1 MTANTN
7 TIWLNGELV
16 PASEARIDPAD
27 RGFLLGDGI
36 FETMLAR
43 HGRVAFLDAHLLRLM
58 RGADAIGLALPLDP
72 TRIAMACTA
81 LLDANGLAEAPRAAL
96 RLTLTRGPG
105 PRGLALPPEPAPTL
119 MIAAAIATP
128 PPAGLS
134 AIVATPRRNNR
145 SPSAQLK
152 AIAYLDN
159 VLAKEEARARGAEEA
174 LMLDIEGH
182 LACASAANVFVWE
195 NDRLITPSGDCGIL
209 AGITRA
215 AILELAPG
223 LGLETVEDRIDLTRL
238 LHIEGAFLT
247 NSLTGIVPL
256 TRLDG
261 RALPVHP
268 MTARLAAAYEL
279 LLDAADRNN

>member
-1 MTANTN
+1 MIATTN
-7 TIWLNGELV
+7 NIWLNGELV

-43 HGRVAFLDAHLLRLM
+43 HGRVAFLDAHLLRLK

-72 TRIAMACTA
+72 ARIATACTA
-81 LLDANGLAEAPRAAL
+81 LLDANGLADAPRATL

-105 PRGLALPPEPAPTL
+105 PRGLAMPPEPAPTL
-119 MIAAAIATP
+119 MIAAASAAP
-128 PPAGLS
+128 PPAGLT
-134 AIVATPRRNNR
+134 AIIATPRRNNR

-174 LMLDIEGH
+174 LMLDIDGH
-182 LACASAANVFVWE
+182 LACASAANIFVWE
-195 NDRLITPSGDCGIL
+195 GGRLITPSGDCGIL

-223 LGLETVEDRIDLTRL
+223 LGIEVREDRIEAARLTQAD
-238 LHIEGAFLT
+238 GAFLT
-247 NSLTGIVPL
+247 NSLMGVVPL

-261 RALPVHP
+261 HALPAHP

-279 LLDAADRNN
+279 LLDTADRNG